1 MFIVE
6 ARTYGVKE
14 LQRTLKLIKND
25 LTPGT
30 SKRIPVLNTR
40 VGRALRDDARNRIT
54 TQGEGKWKPLSK
66 WTRAKTGRRKA
77 LITERKNIVYER
89 TASSVRIIHKS
100 PSASWS
106 LNDHAKGFVR
116 PAVRKL
122 VRIPLRQPKLLGVTT
137 PYIILPR
144 GSRATKTPKR
154 NVWGTITQQ
163 RNVFIPE
170 VRKWM
175 RETMKARETQFALKN
190 IRGRLAF
197 QRVFSALGWRD

>member
-1 MFIVE
+1 MFTVE
-6 ARTYGVKE
+6 ATAIGIRE
-14 LQRTLKLIKND
+14 MERTLRLIKKD

-30 SKRIPVLNTR
+30 SKRIPVLHTR

-54 TQGEGKWKPLSK
+54 TQGEGKWAKLSK

-89 TASSVRIIHKS
+89 TSSSVRIVHKS
-100 PSASWS
+100 PSPSWS
-106 LNDHAKGFVR
+106 LNDHAKGFTR
-116 PAVRKL
+116 PAVRKR
-122 VRIPLRQPKLLGVTT
+122 VRIPLRQPKLLGVTK

-163 RNVFIPE
+163 RNAFIPE
-170 VRKWM
+170 VRSWM
-175 RETMKARETQFALKN
+175 RETMKKREVDFALKN

-197 QRVFSALGWRD
+197 ARVFSALGWKD